1 LQQHRSTRTGRCR
14 REDRRIKLIMLH
26 VGFAETDI
34 TPRLGSQSPG
44 GMQARRLNA
53 VHDPLKAVA
62 MVIKGE
68 LSTIALVGI
77 DALFIGEEATALA
90 REAITKQTMIPGSHV
105 LVGAS
110 HTHGGGPIASC
121 FESEADPEYA
131 DLVATRVAEAVGAAY
146 RALHAAELGDAFGH
160 EPSISFNRRF
170 LMRDGR
176 QATHPGKGNAA
187 IVKPA
192 GPIDPDVGVL
202 AARAPGGEL
211 LGLFVNFACHLTV
224 RGGTGFTAD
233 YVHDVRATVRR
244 QSKNPRLPVGF
255 LLGAAGDVTQ
265 VDNLRPGSE
274 FGDDWAALFGLALG
288 AEVAQTLQRMTWH
301 KDAEIRAVQTSV
313 PIPIREPRDMALE
326 TPALGLGSGSTA
338 DKIYAREREL
348 VAQERARRP
357 TIPCEVQAIRIGEL
371 GMVTNGAEFFCQLG
385 LDIKAASPFK
395 RTWVVSLANQWIGY
409 VATPSAY
416 YAGGYEPRTARSA
429 KMAPWAGQTL
439 VEASL
444 AALKEAHES
453 EKR

>member
-1 LQQHRSTRTGRCR
+1 
-14 REDRRIKLIMLH
+14 MLYA
-26 VGFAETDI
+26 GFAETDI
-34 TPRLGSQSPG
+34 TPKLGSQSPG
-44 GMQARRLNA
+44 GMQARRLNE

-68 LSTIALVGI
+68 SATVALVGV
-77 DALFIGEEATALA
+77 DSLFIGEDATARA
-90 REAITKQTMIPGSHV
+90 GETITRETKIPGSHV

-110 HTHGGGPIASC
+110 HTHGGGPVASC
-121 FESEADPEYA
+121 FESDQDPEYVN
-131 DLVATRVAEAVGAAY
+131 LVATRVAEAVATAFH
-146 RALHAAELGDAFGH
+146 ALHQAEVGDGIGH

-176 QATHPGKGNAA
+176 QATHPGKGNRD

-192 GPIDPDVGVL
+192 GPIDPDVGLL
-202 AARAPGGEL
+202 AARAPDGTL

-224 RGGTGFTAD
+224 RGGNGFTAD
-233 YVHDVRATVRR
+233 YVHDLRATVRR
-244 QSKNPRLPVGF
+244 HFKNPKLPVGF

-265 VDNLRPGSE
+265 VDNLRPGRE

-288 AEVAQTLQRMTWH
+288 AEVAQTVERLSWR
-301 KDAEIRAVQTSV
+301 KDAVIQAVQTTV

-326 TPALGLGSGSTA
+326 TPALGLGSGSAA
-338 DKIYAREREL
+338 DKVYAREREL

-357 TIPCEVQAIRIGEL
+357 LIPCEVQAIRIGEL
-371 GMVTNGAEFFCQLG
+371 GIVTNGAEFFCQLG
-385 LDIKAASPFK
+385 LDIKAASPFA

-439 VEASL
+439 IEAAL
-444 AALKEAHES
+444 AALKQLRELT
-453 EKR
+453 RR